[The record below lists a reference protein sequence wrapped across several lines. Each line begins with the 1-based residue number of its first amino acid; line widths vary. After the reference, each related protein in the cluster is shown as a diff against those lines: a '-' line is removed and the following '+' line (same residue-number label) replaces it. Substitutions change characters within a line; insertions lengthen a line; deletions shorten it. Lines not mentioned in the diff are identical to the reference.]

1 MGNGYVDV
9 YDANGKLLQHLAE
22 KGTLNSP
29 WGMQIAPATF
39 GKFGGALLVG
49 NFGDGLIS
57 AFDPNTGAFLG
68 TLQDQSGKNIQI
80 DGLWG
85 LQFGNGGNGGD
96 VNSLYFAAGPQQQRH
111 GLFGI
116 IVSNPVI
123 TSNVV
128 NAGTAGAGIA
138 PNTFVSIIGG
148 SLGPTTRTWQTA
160 DFNGQNLPTALDNVS
175 VTVNGSPA
183 FVYFVSPRQIN
194 FLTPATWRSG
204 RRQ

>member
-9 YDANGKLLQHLAE
+9 YDTNGKLLQHLAE

-57 AFDPNTGAFLG
+57 AFDLNTGAFLG
-68 TLQDQSGKNIQI
+68 TLQDQAGKNIQI

-123 TSNVV
+123 TANVV
-128 NAGTAGAGIA
+128 NAGTAGGGIA

-160 DFNGQNLPTALDNVS
+160 DFTGTTCRRPSTTS
-175 VTVNGSPA
+175 V
-183 FVYFVSPRQIN
+183 
-194 FLTPATWRSG
+194 
-204 RRQ
+204 